1 VFVAAR
7 GGAALAGV
15 TRQLVGRPG
24 AAFAYR
30 GNVAPWPVSG
40 QAAPRIESVG
50 DVLAGRFGL
59 VGLFG
64 IDLILD
70 GDGRPWPVEV
80 NPRYTA
86 SVELIELATG
96 RPLLDD
102 HRRACEGRPVHLG
115 RLWEGTGCHV
125 AKEVVFAVADGVF
138 EADPG
143 EPWSPSDPFQVA
155 YAADVPAPGTRY
167 GAGDPV
173 LTVFGRGKTPEEA
186 LRDLERARDDWA
198 RRLSGPVRGS

>member
-24 AAFAYR
+24 AAFAFR
-30 GNVAPWPVSG
+30 GNVAPWPVSS
-40 QAAPRIESVG
+40 QAVHEIESVG
-50 DVLAGRFGL
+50 AVLAGRLGL

-64 IDLILD
+64 VDLILD
-70 GDGRPWPVEV
+70 TDGRPWPVEV

-102 HRRACEGRPVHLG
+102 HRRACEGRPVDLG
-115 RLWEGTGCHV
+115 RLREGRGRHV
-125 AKEVVFAVADGVF
+125 AKEVIFAAADGVF
-138 EADPG
+138 EADPD
-143 EPWSPSDPFQVA
+143 EPWSPSEPFRVPH
-155 YAADVPAPGTRY
+155 AADVPAPGTRY
-167 GAGDPV
+167 RAGDPV
-173 LTVFGRGKTPEEA
+173 LTVFGQGTTPEEA
-186 LRDLERARDDWA
+186 LRALAHEGARWEA
-198 RRLSGPVRGS
+198 VLGT